1 MEDFGQKII
10 LYKMILY
17 QKVYKHLPNMRV
29 EGVVVGEDAIAAEVA
44 LPAAIIRV
52 VLGVVLAGGRSEA
65 VKEVRKK

>member
-1 MEDFGQKII
+1 M
-10 LYKMILY
+10 
-17 QKVYKHLPNMRV
+17 YKHLPNMRV

-52 VLGVVLAGGRSEA
+52 VLGVVLAGGRSEV